1 MEETGLINE
10 IGQWIFFDACK
21 AAANWPK
28 QIRLSVNAS
37 AIQLRQANILSSV
50 TNALAA
56 SALQPDRLEIEITET
71 AVLDES
77 EPDSI
82 ELDGT
87 A

>member
-10 IGQWIFFDACK
+10 IGQWVFLDACK

-77 EPDSI
+77 EPI
-82 ELDGT
+82 YRT
-87 A
+87 